1 MNRLLPFLIVC
12 AFATALFA
20 QDDVSKAK
28 SLIREGKCAEAAPA
42 LQKLSDS
49 KSFRKHEGAQAA
61 VLLTECYLRE
71 HKRADALKLASK
83 FLEYHV
89 ASEYRER
96 MELARAIV
104 LTEQGSVYE
113 GVEAM
118 LRILAYTKNPAAKSH
133 TKDVAIQTLAASLL
147 NADQLQ
153 ALMEKYPVDKD
164 VVGWMQLQ
172 MGRECQ
178 NAKRYRAARYWY
190 KKVLNGSVAENLSAT
205 AQQGLESLEGLGA
218 GKPTILVLAPLSGD
232 FAEFGAAAVRGVY
245 LAHEQSGLGKKVRIR
260 IADTRAD
267 ASIALMRTQ
276 QAVNQDSIVAV
287 IGPIMSAPAA
297 TVAAWLGSNFQNIPM
312 LTPTATDEYGRAF
325 WDMIRNQG
333 DQFAVRN
340 ALSVGED
347 TEGGYTVPDEFE
359 RKLIQA
365 LEENNIFRQLATV
378 IRTNSGTRKIP
389 IANDTM
395 EAQWIDEGE
404 EIPETNTRFGQT
416 TLSAY
421 KLGTMIKISNELLHD
436 SAFDLAS
443 YIAARFGVCMGNAEE
458 RAFFTG
464 DGDKKPLGILADV
477 GGAELGVTAEE
488 EDIVTFDEI
497 FDLYYSLKSPYR
509 RSAQFVCNETLLLQ
523 LMKLKDKNDN
533 YIWKPSLDVAK
544 PDTILGRPIYTSC
557 YVPGVEKGQKVV
569 GGETIIGRIR

>member
-1 MNRLLPFLIVC
+1 MNKIMELRTKRNDLWEKTKSYLEEHRSENGLVEASAVEQYNKMAGEVKALGDEIARLE
-12 AFATALFA
+12 
-20 QDDVSKAK
+20 D
-28 SLIREGKCAEAAPA
+28 
-42 LQKLSDS
+42 
-49 KSFRKHEGAQAA
+49 QAA
-61 VLLTECYLRE
+61 F
-71 HKRADALKLASK
+71 DA
-83 FLEYHV
+83 
-89 ASEYRER
+89 
-96 MELARAIV
+96 
-104 LTEQGSVYE
+104 
-113 GVEAM
+113 
-118 LRILAYTKNPAAKSH
+118 
-133 TKDVAIQTLAASLL
+133 
-147 NADQLQ
+147 QLSQ
-153 ALMEKYPVDKD
+153 PTTHPVTNKP
-164 VVGWMQLQ
+164 MS
-172 MGRECQ
+172 R
-178 NAKRYRAARYWY
+178 K
-190 KKVLNGSVAENLSAT
+190 AEN
-205 AQQGLESLEGLGA
+205 
-218 GKPTILVLAPLSGD
+218 
-232 FAEFGAAAVRGVY
+232 
-245 LAHEQSGLGKKVRIR
+245 
-260 IADTRAD
+260 
-267 ASIALMRTQ
+267 
-276 QAVNQDSIVAV
+276 VA
-287 IGPIMSAPAA
+287 
-297 TVAAWLGSNFQNIPM
+297 
-312 LTPTATDEYGRAF
+312 PTATDEYAGAF
-325 WDMIRNQG
+325 WNMIRNQG

-404 EIPETNTRFGQT
+404 EIPETNTKFGQT

-477 GGAELGVTAEE
+477 GGAELGVTAEA
-488 EDIVTFDEI
+488 EDLVTFDEI

-544 PDTILGRPIYTSC
+544 PDTILGRPIRTSSFM
-557 YVPGVEKGQKVV
+557 PGIAAGEKVLLFGDLKNYWVADRQNRTFRRLNELYARTDQVGFLTTQRVDGRLILPESVKVLKMAGTKATTTPTTDPTTDPDEQP
-569 GGETIIGRIR
+569 GG

>member
-1 MNRLLPFLIVC
+1 MNKIMELRNKRNTLWEQTKNFLEEHRGDNGLVEASAVEQNNKMAADVQALGAEIERLE
-12 AFATALFA
+12 
-20 QDDVSKAK
+20 Q
-28 SLIREGKCAEAAPA
+28 
-42 LQKLSDS
+42 
-49 KSFRKHEGAQAA
+49 QAA
-61 VLLTECYLRE
+61 F
-71 HKRADALKLASK
+71 DA
-83 FLEYHV
+83 
-89 ASEYRER
+89 
-96 MELARAIV
+96 
-104 LTEQGSVYE
+104 
-113 GVEAM
+113 
-118 LRILAYTKNPAAKSH
+118 
-133 TKDVAIQTLAASLL
+133 
-147 NADQLQ
+147 QLSQ
-153 ALMEKYPVDKD
+153 PTTHPVTNKP
-164 VVGWMQLQ
+164 MS
-172 MGRECQ
+172 R
-178 NAKRYRAARYWY
+178 K
-190 KKVLNGSVAENLSAT
+190 AEN
-205 AQQGLESLEGLGA
+205 
-218 GKPTILVLAPLSGD
+218 
-232 FAEFGAAAVRGVY
+232 
-245 LAHEQSGLGKKVRIR
+245 
-260 IADTRAD
+260 
-267 ASIALMRTQ
+267 
-276 QAVNQDSIVAV
+276 VA
-287 IGPIMSAPAA
+287 
-297 TVAAWLGSNFQNIPM
+297 
-312 LTPTATDEYGRAF
+312 PTATDEYAGAF
-325 WDMIRNQG
+325 WNMIRNQG

-404 EIPETNTRFGQT
+404 EIPETNTKFGQT

-477 GGAELGVTAEE
+477 GGAELGVTAQG
-488 EDIVTFDEI
+488 EDLVTFDEI

-544 PDTILGRPIYTSC
+544 PDTILGRPIRTSSFM
-557 YVPGVEKGQKVV
+557 PGIAKGEKVLLFGDLKNYWVADRQNRTFRRLNELYARTDQVGFLTTQRVDGRLILPESVKVLKMAGTKATTTPTTDPTTDPDEQP
-569 GGETIIGRIR
+569 GG